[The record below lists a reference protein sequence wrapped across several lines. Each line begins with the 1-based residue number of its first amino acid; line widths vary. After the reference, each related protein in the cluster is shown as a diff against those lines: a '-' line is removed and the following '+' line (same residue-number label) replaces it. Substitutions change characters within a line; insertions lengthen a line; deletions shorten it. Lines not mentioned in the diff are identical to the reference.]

1 MATVIRL
8 KRGGRK
14 GAPYYRMVVIDSRSR
29 AQGREVD
36 LIGYYHPS
44 ARPEPVAEVDREK
57 ALQWLGRGARTTDTV
72 RDLLSKKGILS
83 DFAAGKSKGR
93 SVEAGTTVSETTA
106 TG

>member
-57 ALQWLGRGARTTDTV
+57 ALQWLGRGARPTDTV
-72 RDLLSKKGILS
+72 RDLLSKKGILA
-83 DFAAGKSKGR
+83 DFTTGKSKGLA
-93 SVEAGTTVSETTA
+93 VKAGTEASETAA
-106 TG
+106 TE